1 MEKKIKKKNNKES
14 NRQEKKQQDQSP
26 INAEIQNIEV
36 KYPEK
41 SELKFETKSLGAI
54 YRQKRQESKIE
65 IIQASN
71 YLKVRS
77 FDLNAIENDEVQ
89 KISKNIYAP
98 GLIRSY
104 GKFLKIDEKT
114 IEEKIRECAF
124 RSNTENKKHILV
136 NIGEHLALTPK
147 KELLVNSMAISVILF
162 LSMLLISGVYKKKLI
177 SFPTNDIL
185 EQIAK
190 IEK

>member
-1 MEKKIKKKNNKES
+1 MEIKIKKKNNKE
-14 NRQEKKQQDQSP
+14 NNPQDKDHQDQAS
-26 INAEIQNIEV
+26 IKSDVKNVENVEI
-36 KYPEK
+36 K
-41 SELKFETKSLGAI
+41 TLGTI
-54 YRQKRQESKIE
+54 YRQKRLDSKIE
-65 IIQASN
+65 IAKVSN
-71 YLKVRS
+71 FLKVRP
-77 FDLNAIENDEVQ
+77 FDINAVENDEIN

-104 GKFLKIDEKT
+104 GKFLKIDEKI

-147 KELLVNSMAISVILF
+147 KELLANSIAISIILI
-162 LSMLLISGVYKKKLI
+162 LSMLLISGVYKKNLI
-177 SFPTNDIL
+177 SLPTADIL
-185 EQIAK
+185 EKIAK